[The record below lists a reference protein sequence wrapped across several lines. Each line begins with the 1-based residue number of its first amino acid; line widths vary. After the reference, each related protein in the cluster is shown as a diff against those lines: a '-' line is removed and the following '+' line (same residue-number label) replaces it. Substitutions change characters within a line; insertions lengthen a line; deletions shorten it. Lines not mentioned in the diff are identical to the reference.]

1 MKRNWF
7 KTILASGLS
16 LTMLA
21 GCGGGSSSSGASVSV
36 NLASEPP
43 EMLSFMTTD
52 SASGNV
58 LRHVMEGLV
67 TLDADNN
74 AVPGVAKEIPTKE
87 NGGISDDGKTI
98 TFTLN
103 PDAKWQNGDQ
113 VTASDFEFAWTQLF
127 SPESGAGYA
136 STWAPL
142 IVGAEDLLNVEMN
155 LQEQFIKD
163 GKAKMVTSKK
173 SDGTEEE
180 KFTVN
185 DDAKDEYEKTY
196 KANKEEALKNIGWKA
211 VDDTTFEVK
220 LNNPCVYFV
229 NLMAFYNFCP
239 LQEKA
244 YNDGGGLDKYGND
257 MDSFVGNGPFKFKS
271 WDHDD
276 KIVLEKNENYWNK
289 DNIKLDEITF
299 RMISDTNTALNEFEN
314 GTIDMIGLTGEQANN
329 LEKEGKNVLNYSD
342 GSVWYF
348 EFNEKVKGFN
358 NAKVRQALSLAYDA
372 DAYIKTIKGDQ
383 STIAT
388 SFTAP
393 AVDSGNFTK
402 SVGNLYERPK
412 TDEDYAKL
420 KALLE
425 EGLKEEGLSIDDFTV
440 TILGDTGDDALKN
453 YAFFQEQW
461 QKHLGIKVEVNQ
473 VEFKTRV
480 ANMQSGDFEVVF
492 AGWSPDY
499 DDPMSFLDLWLTG
512 GGNNHGGY
520 ANSEYDALIKK
531 ALASG
536 DADERKELFT
546 QAEKIIATDYPVGT
560 IYNRVKSYICSDKL
574 TGVVRNAF
582 SDIDLRYAE
591 VK

>member
-16 LTMLA
+16 LAMLA
-21 GCGGGSSSSGASVSV
+21 GCGGGSGSSTAAVSV

-52 SASGNV
+52 STSGNV
-58 LRHVMEGLV
+58 LRHVMEGLI
-67 TLDADNN
+67 TLDADNK
-74 AVPGVAKEIPTKE
+74 AVPGVAKEVPTKE

-113 VTASDFEFAWTQLF
+113 VTAKDFEFAWDQLF
-127 SPESGAGYA
+127 TQDNGAQYA

-142 IVGAEDLLNVEMN
+142 IVGAEDMLA
-155 LQEQFIKD
+155 
-163 GKAKMVTSKK
+163 GKE
-173 SDGTEEE
+173 TE
-180 KFTVN
+180 K
-185 DDAKDEYEKTY
+185 
-196 KANKEEALKNIGWKA
+196 GWKA

-220 LNNPCVYFV
+220 LTNPCVYFV

-244 YNDGGGLDKYGND
+244 YKDGGGLDKYGND
-257 MDSFVGNGPFKFKS
+257 MEGFVGNGPFKFKS

-289 DNIKLDEITF
+289 DNVKLDEITF

-314 GTIDMIGLTGEQANN
+314 GTIDMIGLTGEQAAN
-329 LEKEGKNVLNYSD
+329 LEKDGKNVLNYSD

-348 EFNEKVKGFN
+348 EFNEKVKGLN

-372 DAYIKTIKGDQ
+372 DSYIKTVKGDQ

-388 SFTAP
+388 CFTAP

-425 EGLKEEGLSIDDFTV
+425 EGLKEEGLSLSDFTL

-453 YAFFQEQW
+453 YAFFQEEW
-461 QKHLGIKVEVNQ
+461 QKHLGITVKVNQ
-473 VEFKTRV
+473 VEFKTRI
-480 ANMQSGDFEVVF
+480 ANMQSGDFDVVF

-499 DDPMSFLDLWLTG
+499 DDPMNFLDLWLTG

-531 ALASG
+531 ALSSG

>member
-1 MKRNWF
+1 MKRNWL

-16 LTMLA
+16 LAMLA
-21 GCGGGSSSSGASVSV
+21 GCGGGSGSSTASVSV

-58 LRHVMEGLV
+58 LRHVMEGLI
-67 TLDADNN
+67 TLDENN
-74 AVPGVAKEIPTKE
+74 QAVPGVAKEVPTKE

-98 TFTLN
+98 TFKLN

-113 VTASDFEFAWTQLF
+113 VTAKDFEFAWDQLF
-127 SPESGAGYA
+127 TQANGAQYA

-142 IVGAEDLLNVEMN
+142 IVGAEDMLE
-155 LQEQFIKD
+155 
-163 GKAKMVTSKK
+163 GKE
-173 SDGTEEE
+173 TE
-180 KFTVN
+180 K
-185 DDAKDEYEKTY
+185 
-196 KANKEEALKNIGWKA
+196 GWKA

-257 MDSFVGNGPFKFKS
+257 MEGFVGNGPFKFKS

-314 GTIDMIGLTGEQANN
+314 GTIDMIGLTGEQAAN
-329 LEKEGKNVLNYSD
+329 LEKDGKKVLNYSD

-348 EFNEKVKGFN
+348 EFNEKVKGLN

-372 DAYIKTIKGDQ
+372 DSYIKTIKGDQ

-388 SFTAP
+388 CFTAP

-425 EGLKEEGLSIDDFTV
+425 EGLKEEGLSLSDFTV

-453 YAFFQEQW
+453 YAFFQEEW
-461 QKHLGIKVEVNQ
+461 QKHLGITVKVNQ

-480 ANMQSGDFEVVF
+480 ANMQSGDFEVIF